1 MLAFKLVVV
10 GDYAVGKTTLILNF
24 TEHKFREMYIP
35 TIGVQFSVKDVMYE
49 DEMVKLTV
57 WDIAGQDEFK
67 YVRTEFY
74 KGASAIILVYD
85 ITREE
90 TLGNLDMWYKDVIK
104 NAGEVPIIILGN
116 KCDLEEKKAVS
127 IEDAKKFV
135 EKKNFKNV
143 LDIVETSAKT
153 SVNVEDAFLKIAES
167 LANQ

>member
-35 TIGVQFSVKDVMYE
+35 TIGVQFSVKDVKLE
-49 DEMVKLTV
+49 DEIVKLTV

-85 ITREE
+85 ITRNE
-90 TLGNLDMWYKDVIK
+90 TLENLQDWYIDVIQ
-104 NAGEVPIIILGN
+104 NAGEIPLLILGN
-116 KCDLEEKKAVS
+116 KCDLEKKRNVS
-127 IEDAKKFV
+127 IEDAKKYV
-135 EKKNFKNV
+135 KEKKFKNV
-143 LDIVETSAKT
+143 IDIVETSAKT
-153 SVNVEDAFLKIAES
+153 SVNVEDAFIKIAEA
-167 LANQ
+167 LKN